1 MTNIFESIDLV
12 HWILAYAGM
21 SIHIL
26 LKVADLNQTP
36 DFKIKTHIKKNI
48 YTIIASLIMI
58 PVILIVLT
66 DESLKDILP
75 INKVTAVL
83 AGYQTQS
90 LFKSLMNM
98 YISRVKKDDNSE
110 NNGNNP
116 NNIASAP

>member
-1 MTNIFESIDLV
+1 MEKHFLGIDII
-12 HWILAYAGM
+12 HWLLAYAGM

-36 DFKIKTHIKKNI
+36 DLKLKSHIQKNI
-48 YTIIASLIMI
+48 YTIVASLIMI

-66 DESLKDILP
+66 DSSLKDIFP
-75 INKVTAVL
+75 INKATSVL

-98 YISRVKKDDNSE
+98 YESRIKKQE
-110 NNGNNP
+110 NV
-116 NNIASAP
+116 

>member
-1 MTNIFESIDLV
+1 MEKHFLGIDII
-12 HWILAYAGM
+12 HWLLAYAGM

-36 DFKIKTHIKKNI
+36 DFKLKSHIQKNI
-48 YTIIASLIMI
+48 YTIVASLIMI

-66 DESLKDILP
+66 DSSLKDIFP
-75 INKVTAVL
+75 INKATSVL

-98 YISRVKKDDNSE
+98 YESRIKKQE
-110 NNGNNP
+110 NV
-116 NNIASAP
+116 